1 MPLDGQIH
9 PSKAA
14 VLMAVANGATTITEV
29 QAQVGL
35 SRSVVWRWLN
45 TLRDERWVIW
55 PANTE
60 GSLRPRFGI
69 VVGKWM
75 Q

>member
-1 MPLDGQIH
+1 MPLDGQVH

-14 VLMAVANGATTITEV
+14 VLMAVANGATTVTEV

-35 SRSVVWRWLN
+35 SRSVTWHWLDV
-45 TLRDERWVIW
+45 LRNERWIAW
-55 PANTE
+55 PPNTE
-60 GSLRPRFGI
+60 GTLRPRFGI